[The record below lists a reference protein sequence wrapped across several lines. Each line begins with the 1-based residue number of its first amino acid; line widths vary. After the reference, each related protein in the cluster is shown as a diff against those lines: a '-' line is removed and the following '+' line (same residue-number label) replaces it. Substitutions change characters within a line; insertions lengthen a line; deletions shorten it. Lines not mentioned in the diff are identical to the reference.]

1 MNYLLKYPRVTESHF
16 FRYSLGRQFFRGE
29 TIFGQSAITSD
40 LGWSSSMWE
49 RRGLMVGWR

>member
-1 MNYLLKYPRVTESHF
+1 MNYLLKYPRVMESHF